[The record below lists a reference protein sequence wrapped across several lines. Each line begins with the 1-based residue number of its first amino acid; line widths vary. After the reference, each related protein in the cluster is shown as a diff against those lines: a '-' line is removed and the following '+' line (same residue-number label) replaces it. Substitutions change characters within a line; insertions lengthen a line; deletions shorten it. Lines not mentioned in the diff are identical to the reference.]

1 MKIIVL
7 YRWKQ
12 ELIVWQLEYLSNL
25 MLGVRRRGR
34 TCSYVTRK
42 ATKCHQN
49 VSSSTQCVSSFWSFL
64 VVSFQAT
71 SSARCILLLSSSQCP
86 QTSPLLSPH
95 RAFAKV
101 RASIGT
107 IR

>member
-49 VSSSTQCVSSFWSFL
+49 VSSSTQCVSSFWSFISSNFLRALHFTAL
-64 VVSFQAT
+64 VLSVSPNLT
-71 SSARCILLLSSSQCP
+71 SAVPAPSLR
-86 QTSPLLSPH
+86 
-95 RAFAKV
+95 
-101 RASIGT
+101 
-107 IR
+107 